1 MAGLNYRIEKAK
13 KTDLE
18 AEAKASRRR
27 GSSRNCYSAEFH
39 YPSPPK
45 KKERSPTVSSSWVGI
60 SVEASS
66 HRGDQTNGDV
76 IGQTLFQAKPRV
88 LDVGVDGERLVDEGL
103 DAAALDGGQH
113 PEEDVVDGEGQQPV
127 DLGAVVVVDAELS
140 AVDQVGQVQVR
151 RRRLVQRHVDLRT
164 DAEHGSPVV
173 AVREAQHDLDDLD
186 VVAIIS

>member
-1 MAGLNYRIEKAK
+1 M
-13 KTDLE
+13 
-18 AEAKASRRR
+18 
-27 GSSRNCYSAEFH
+27 
-39 YPSPPK
+39 
-45 KKERSPTVSSSWVGI
+45 
-60 SVEASS
+60 EASS

-88 LDVGVDGERLVDEGL
+88 LDVGVDGERLVDVGL